1 MKEKLLQLLAENKM
15 GHIFLADL
23 PELMPEIKGDLALY
37 MPIKKGYNPNILWV
51 NRVNDEFIDTFLDL
65 ITNNI
70 IDWQP
75 EGFLSVAFEHA
86 HIYTGIPLFE
96 KRMMKT
102 KTKCWCPVR
111 IFLKPVAT
119 YTFNPSPTP
128 RAAN

>member
-23 PELMPEIKGDLALY
+23 PKLMPEIKGDLAFY
-37 MPIKKGYNPNILWV
+37 MPVKEKCNPNILWV
-51 NRVNDEFIDTFLDL
+51 NGVNDEFIHTLMDL

-70 IDWQP
+70 IDWKA
-75 EGFLSVAFEHA
+75 EGFLAVVFEHSS
-86 HIYTGIPLFE
+86 IYKGIPLFE

-102 KTKCWCPVR
+102 KTKCWVPVT
-111 IFLKPVAT
+111 IFIKPIT
-119 YTFNPSPTP
+119 SSTNNYP